1 MKTQSRD
8 TCLQTEGVRI
18 QLLRNAPPW
27 RKLAMIEDTNRAMR
41 TLALAGLRLRH
52 PEESSAA
59 LRRRLADMMLGPELA
74 QRAYGTFPDTTR
86 ELP

>member
-1 MKTQSRD
+1 
-8 TCLQTEGVRI
+8 
-18 QLLRNAPPW
+18 
-27 RKLAMIEDTNRAMR
+27 MIEDTNRAVR

-52 PEESSAA
+52 PEESSPA

-74 QRAYGTFPDTTR
+74 KKAYGTFPDTAG

>member
-1 MKTQSRD
+1 MER
-8 TCLQTEGVRI
+8 VRI
-18 QLLRNAPPW
+18 QLLRKAPPW
-27 RKLAMIEDTNRAMR
+27 RKLAMIEDTNRAVR

-52 PEESSAA
+52 PEESYTS

-74 QRAYGTFPDTTR
+74 KRAYGTFPDDDR